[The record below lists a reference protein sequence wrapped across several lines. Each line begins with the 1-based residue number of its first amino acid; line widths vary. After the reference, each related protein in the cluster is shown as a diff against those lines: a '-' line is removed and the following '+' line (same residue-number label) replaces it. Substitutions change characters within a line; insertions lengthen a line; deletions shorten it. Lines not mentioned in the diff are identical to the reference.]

1 MQSQSLDFR
10 GECVNPNQ
18 IKSFS
23 NQIQTPKQR
32 KNLIMNKKN
41 FAMSPMPDV
50 SFAVMENSKNTIRSA
65 FQKLGQTEYDGFKE
79 SCEAI
84 YNRVTNTFDLA
95 QQSKIAVRIKLEQTE
110 NTLTSLNRLINAAQP
125 GSEQIK
131 TLRRQGDD
139 RLKSATDDIDLKS
152 QELKREASN
161 IKFFDF
167 KHLVD
172 EEVKKLNKQLEET
185 INPNIE
191 KYEEKKAQAEANYA
205 DISAAMKVF
214 EERNLFDFIS
224 ETIPTQEELSEIL
237 GVGMESPEL
246 AAVMAGLEVYKKLTH
261 EIGQGFSYV
270 QMKKARDYIYEQIQT
285 YTQELETLNQRKRQ
299 IEIKLQDLENISI
312 IESERFTFTEQVI
325 NLATTYD
332 YFIKDINST
341 LAAMG
346 VYENYDNMLALLNEM
361 VAHINS
367 L

>member
-1 MQSQSLDFR
+1 
-10 GECVNPNQ
+10 
-18 IKSFS
+18 
-23 NQIQTPKQR
+23 
-32 KNLIMNKKN
+32 MNRRN

-50 SFAVMENSKNTIRSA
+50 SFAVMEKSRNTIRSA

-84 YNRVTNTFDLA
+84 YNRVSKTFGLA
-95 QQSKIAVRIKLEQTE
+95 TDSRIAVRVTLQQTA
-110 NTLTSLNRLINAAQP
+110 NTLENFNKLIKAAQP
-125 GSEQIK
+125 ESEQIK
-131 TLRRQGDD
+131 TLRQQGDNK
-139 RLKSATDDIDLKS
+139 LNSATGEIKLKS
-152 QELKREASN
+152 QELKGEASN
-161 IKFFDF
+161 IEFFDF
-167 KHLVD
+167 KNLVD

-191 KYEEKKAQAEANYA
+191 KYEAKKAQAEQDYA

-214 EERNLFDFIS
+214 EDRNLFEFIS
-224 ETIPTQEELSEIL
+224 ETIPTPEELSEIL

-246 AAVMAGLEVYKKLTH
+246 AAVIAGLEVYKKLTH
-261 EIGQGFSYV
+261 EVGEGFSYV
-270 QMKKARDYIYEQIQT
+270 QMKKARDYTYEQIQT
-285 YTQELETLNQRKRQ
+285 YKRELETLNQRKRQ
-299 IEIKLQDLENISI
+299 IEIKLEDLDNISI
-312 IESERFTFTEQVI
+312 IESERFTFTEQVK

-346 VYENYDNMLALLNEM
+346 VYENYDNMLELLNEM